1 MSRARDMLETS
12 PRTPEFDADELV
24 AAIEACLDCEQSC
37 TACADADVAEPDVA
51 EMRRCIVLCL
61 DCADICSTTAR
72 VLSRETRHD
81 PVLVQRLL
89 EACVRACNSSGDE
102 CHRHAAHHAHC
113 RVCEEVCRTCERACR
128 TLLDAQASEELDS
141 LRGG

>member
-1 MSRARDMLETS
+1 MTHVREMLETS
-12 PRTPEFDADELV
+12 PRTLEFDIDELV

-37 TACADADVAEPDVA
+37 TACADADVAEDDVA
-51 EMRRCIVLCL
+51 NLRRCIGLCS

-81 PVLVQRLL
+81 PVLVQRQL
-89 EACVRACNSSGDE
+89 EACVRSCASCAEE

-113 RVCEEVCRTCERACR
+113 RVCEEVCSICERACR
-128 TLLDAQASEELDS
+128 TLLDAQAFEELDS